1 MSKVLRRIPCKLE
14 NFVYSDYEPSKQR
27 DAQPVQADKRVD
39 DDDDDDERMNFN
51 VAEVLRLQ
59 GHVKRRNNSE
69 VTW

>member
-51 VAEVLRLQ
+51 VA
-59 GHVKRRNNSE
+59 
-69 VTW
+69 